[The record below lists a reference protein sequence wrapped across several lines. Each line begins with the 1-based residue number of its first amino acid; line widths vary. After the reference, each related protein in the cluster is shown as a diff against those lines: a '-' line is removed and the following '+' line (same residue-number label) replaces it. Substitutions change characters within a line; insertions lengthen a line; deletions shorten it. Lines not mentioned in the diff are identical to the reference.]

1 MLKRI
6 LIAATLAMASPV
18 AADVDKITVSSNSTP
33 LDQAVLSAVASEAFA
48 RNGID
53 FELVNFP
60 SERSLRMAD
69 AGEVDG
75 EGVRIAGLSETFPNL
90 VQAVEPIVGIS
101 FVAFA
106 KDPEMAFEGWHSL
119 KGKRLAFINGWK
131 LFESQTAD
139 MPGVNKV
146 DSPAQM
152 FAMLNAGR
160 VDLVLYTLADGRQ
173 YLQDTGMEG
182 IHALTP
188 HLRDLDLYLY
198 LHNSHSELAEK
209 VAETLRGM
217 KDDGTYDEILAGIL
231 PE

>member
-6 LIAATLAMASPV
+6 LV
-18 AADVDKITVSSNSTP
+18 AALMVAVSPAFADAEKITVSSNSTP
-33 LDQAVLSAVASEAFA
+33 LDQAVLSAVASEAFS
-48 RNGID
+48 RNGIG

-60 SERSLRMAD
+60 SERSLRMAN

-75 EGVRIAGLSETFPNL
+75 EGLRIAGLSDTFPNL
-90 VQAVEPIVGIS
+90 VQVGEPIVGIS
-101 FVAFA
+101 FVAFS
-106 KDPEMAFEGWHSL
+106 KDPDMAFEGWDSL

-131 LFESQTAD
+131 LFETQTAD
-139 MPGVNKV
+139 IPSVNKV
-146 DSPAQM
+146 DSPTQM
-152 FAMLNAGR
+152 FAMLNADR

-209 VAETLRGM
+209 VAESLRSM
-217 KDDGTYDEILAGIL
+217 KEDGTYDEILAGIL